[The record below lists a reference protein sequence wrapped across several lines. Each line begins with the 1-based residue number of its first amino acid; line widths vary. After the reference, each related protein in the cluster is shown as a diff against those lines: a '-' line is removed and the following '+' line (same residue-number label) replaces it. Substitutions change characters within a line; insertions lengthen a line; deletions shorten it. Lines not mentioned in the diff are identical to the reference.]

1 MEKDIN
7 IHNMYVVRLSK
18 IFIKIVYLLLF
29 IGYADEKKIYR
40 KKWHYVKVHSVIFV
54 I

>member
-18 IFIKIVYLLLF
+18 IFIKIMYLLLF
-29 IGYADEKKIYR
+29 IGYADEKKTRIPALMG
-40 KKWHYVKVHSVIFV
+40 VS
-54 I
+54 

>member
-29 IGYADEKKIYR
+29 IGYADEKKIHR
-40 KKWHYVKVHSVIFV
+40 KNGTILEHIVSFL
-54 I
+54 

>member
-18 IFIKIVYLLLF
+18 IFIKIVYFLLF

-40 KKWHYVKVHSVIFV
+40 KNGIMLNYIVSFL
-54 I
+54 